1 LTTRATV
8 RPSTST
14 GCADMT
20 PDRDTIVLAG
30 MLAAIV
36 ISGGFML
43 LAIISETLG
52 KYFPDAD

>member
-1 LTTRATV
+1 
-8 RPSTST
+8 
-14 GCADMT
+14 MT

-43 LAIISETLG
+43 LAIISETLA